1 MSDSAPLALA
11 RWLSVGLTKWLQI
24 LDFWGFLP
32 TSSLLDPLFP
42 FAYGFRMSPFLFAAI
57 RLRLPG
63 EAQAALAIA
72 GAVLIGLTLLLL
84 FLGRFGKRGAIFL
97 GTIGL
102 AFLALVGWERWQR
115 SKENDRRY
123 ARERGE
129 DLEPMFPENARANL
143 AAFRALVAD
152 TSPAS
157 APLEKQCAKAFTPD
171 SRFGVIALTSA
182 QPSDSFSVQLRQFD
196 TRSTVTIPTGPL
208 PERISEALERA
219 VMADVFVVVSNGGAR
234 LSSWRSKESCAGSLK
249 LPGRQLTDDELI
261 TLVCQTLQWKC

>member
-1 MSDSAPLALA
+1 MSLLALA
-11 RWLSVGLTKWLQI
+11 AVR
-24 LDFWGFLP
+24 
-32 TSSLLDPLFP
+32 
-42 FAYGFRMSPFLFAAI
+42 I
-57 RLRLPG
+57 RLPA
-63 EAQAALAIA
+63 EAQVALAIG
-72 GAVLIGLTLLLL
+72 GAVIIGLTLLLL

-115 SKENDRRY
+115 SKENDRRH

-143 AAFRALVAD
+143 AVFRALVAD

-157 APLEKQCAKAFTPD
+157 APLEKQCAKVFTPD

-196 TRSTVTIPTGPL
+196 TRSTVIVPAGPL
-208 PERISEALERA
+208 PERISPALDDA
-219 VMADVFVVVSNGGAR
+219 VMADVFVVVSNGSAR
-234 LSSWRSKESCAGSLK
+234 LSSWRSKVSCAGSLK
-249 LPGRQLTDDELI
+249 LPPRQLTDDELI